1 MSNELLPYIK
11 NLEKR
16 LDESNGAMRK
26 LESAIKNDL
35 STGKI
40 TFAGKIE
47 PSQNAIHDIGSVQR
61 FIKDLYLSGKIIYP
75 DVLDFGIN
83 NDFCINQMGKVGFHT
98 KTNMDGVS
106 IKGLP
111 SFTIQGAMY
120 IGEMTFV
127 VQISGAIEN

>member
-1 MSNELLPYIK
+1 MSNEILQYIK

-16 LDESNGAMRK
+16 LDESNGAIRK

-47 PSQNAIHDIGSVQR
+47 PSQNAVHDIGSAQR

-83 NDFCINQMGKVGFHT
+83 NDFCINQMGKVRSRQH
-98 KTNMDGVS
+98 
-106 IKGLP
+106 II
-111 SFTIQGAMY
+111 TIWQTHSNRD
-120 IGEMTFV
+120 IPK
-127 VQISGAIEN
+127 IHC